1 MVLCCCLSAWIS
13 IATATTSYSTP
24 PCFSR
29 LAPRPAL
36 LPSPHCAPLH
46 HNLLSLTFLLTP
58 FTRLLVAKLASRLPR
73 TLDTETS
80 SNLRRPAR
88 RRAAGRLCLVPSFE
102 VEVVGVSFVAWR
114 VVVVVS
120 EFVTIRV
127 RRWRRDEA
135 NRSRLWIAKF

>member
-1 MVLCCCLSAWIS
+1 VVLCCCLSTWIS
-13 IATATTSYSTP
+13 IAIATTSYSTP

-36 LPSPHCAPLH
+36 LPLPHCAPLH

-58 FTRLLVAKLASRLPR
+58 FTRLLVTKLASRLPQ
-73 TLDTETS
+73 TLDIEIS

-88 RRAAGRLCLVPSFE
+88 CRAAGRLCLVPSF
-102 VEVVGVSFVAWR
+102 EVVGVSFVAWR
-114 VVVVVS
+114 VVVVVL

-127 RRWRRDEA
+127 RRWRCDEA
-135 NRSRLWIAKF
+135 NRSRLWNAKF